1 MDSRV
6 HGTTGEIPLQALK
19 EEKLWPLPSA
29 AVLEK
34 YCWETRIVTRDGLV
48 SFDGIRYGVPWQ
60 YGGKEV
66 RVRLC
71 GGSVEIYYGE
81 TRIAAHEAR
90 YSRGRIVWLPGQYTY
105 TGLSERNGIAAPP
118 SQAHRDD
125 AGVEVR
131 RLSVYDELIEVASN
145 G

>member
-1 MDSRV
+1 M
-6 HGTTGEIPLQALK
+6 TTYKGFD
-19 EEKLWPLPSA
+19 
-29 AVLEK
+29 VLELDPN
-34 YCWETRIVTRDGLV
+34 W
-48 SFDGIRYGVPWQ
+48 
-60 YGGKEV
+60 KEV
-66 RVRLC
+66 VQT
-71 GGSVEIYYGE
+71 E
-81 TRIAAHEAR
+81 H
-90 YSRGRIVWLPGQYTY
+90 SRGRIVWLPGQY